1 MTGGKGAGIQE
12 WLSRVRGEYWEQLG
26 RAPEA
31 PEAAADA
38 WVLFRLC
45 GRRMALEASLC
56 RAVVRRPRAAR
67 LPGLPPWI
75 LGVAGIRGEVV
86 SLTDPAEYLGLRS
99 GRPAGDGF
107 VLVVADGGVKAGLWV
122 DGVADVAP
130 IPPGAVVPV
139 EAPWPGCPPGAFLG
153 HWSGPDPEQPV
164 LLLDGRRYL
173 AETAAGAPD
182 PD

>member
-1 MTGGKGAGIQE
+1 MTGGEETGVRE

-26 RAPEA
+26 RAPPS
-31 PEAAADA
+31 PEAAAGA

-45 GRRMALEASLC
+45 GRRMAMEAPLC

-86 SLTDPAEYLGLRS
+86 SLTDPAPYLGLHG

-107 VLVVADGGVKAGLWV
+107 VLVVAHGGLKAGLWV

-130 IPPGAVVPV
+130 IPPGEVVPV
-139 EAPWPGCPPGAFLG
+139 EGPWPGCPPGAFLG
-153 HWSGPDPEQPV
+153 HWPGPDPQQPV

-173 AETAAGAPD
+173 AETAPGAPD
-182 PD
+182 PE